1 MPTPTLQQATDEA
14 RRRVQINRLGAN
26 STLERWVLLND
37 PRFAHLREEP
47 LVAQKT
53 QYQEEYQFNVGEY
66 DAAVAFFVKRGFNRP
81 AAESTAYVIL
91 AQAKIDSG
99 NTGTITTVDVFS
111 KNIEKTKYNVE
122 KIAPSVKISYNID
135 DAINFVVKQNQLPMP
150 VFYDMI
156 FIDANHTY
164 EWMKLL
170 TQKVK
175 PLSDGVMLFHD
186 YYHRSTGV
194 KKAVTEVLGEADE
207 KIGAIGVYE

>member
-1 MPTPTLQQATDEA
+1 MTHSSITDYHASLLDLPIEKGVIKTDIDGWLQPIEA
-14 RRRVQINRLGAN
+14 HYLYKCAYESANILELGSYHGL
-26 STLERWVLLND
+26 ST
-37 PRFAHLREEP
+37 
-47 LVAQKT
+47 
-53 QYQEEYQFNVGEY
+53 
-66 DAAVAFFVKRGFNRP
+66 
-81 AAESTAYVIL
+81 SII

-175 PLSDGVMLFHD
+175 LLSDGIMLFHD

-207 KIGAIGVYE
+207 KIGSIGVYE